1 MSNFCSKA
9 YHTVYLMGS
18 LAPWVVPGLAPCPA
32 SEVNCDR
39 GEKHHNSCFVMRG
52 AWKGV
57 EESGGPLQQKE
68 AKTQHLHNSPA
79 LRASIQHALRD
90 YIPSGVYKW
99 THDQM
104 WNMAR
109 NAQWD
114 IQFPEIAFNGCYC
127 ACSRALSQIVRNNAP
142 QHNADCNAWYVETRL
157 EFRFPKLHL
166 CFQQIFGEKNENE
179 VEKN

>member
-68 AKTQHLHNSPA
+68 AKTRHLHNSPA
-79 LRASIQHALRD
+79 LRASIQHSLRD
-90 YIPSGVYKW
+90 YISSGLYKW

-114 IQFPEIAFNGCYC
+114 IEFPEIAFNGCYC
-127 ACSRALSQIVRNNAP
+127 ARSRALSQIVRNNAP
-142 QHNADCNAWYVETRL
+142 QHDADCDVWYVETQS
-157 EFRFPKLHL
+157 FF
-166 CFQQIFGEKNENE
+166 
-179 VEKN
+179 